1 VKKVR
6 AARAKPAKRRVFLD
20 TGIFVAFLDRS
31 DRWHADARALFGG
44 DRVAWTTSLLVV
56 SEAHSWFLHRLGEEP
71 ARTFQELLRTLDGLK
86 LLEGTRAHHERVLR
100 VLDRFRGSKLTYVD
114 ASSLA
119 FLEEQRIDRV
129 WGTDRHLSLT
139 GAEVLPV

>member
-1 VKKVR
+1 VKKRR
-6 AARAKPAKRRVFLD
+6 AGRSIPAKRRVFLD

-31 DRWHADARALFGG
+31 DRWHAEARALFGG
-44 DRVAWTTSLLVV
+44 DVVAWTTSLFVV

-100 VLDRFRGSKLTYVD
+100 VLDRFRGSRLTYVD

-119 FLEEQRIDRV
+119 FLDEQKIDTV
-129 WGTDRHLSLT
+129 WGTDRHLSLA
-139 GAEVLPV
+139 GAELLPV

>member
-1 VKKVR
+1 VKR
-6 AARAKPAKRRVFLD
+6 ARGGRAKPSRRRVFLD

-44 DRVAWTTSLLVV
+44 DRVAWTTSLFVV

-71 ARTFQELLRTLDGLK
+71 ARTFQELLRALEGLK
-86 LLEGTRAHHERVLR
+86 LLEATRAHHERVLR
-100 VLDRFRGSKLTYVD
+100 TLDRFRGSKLTYVD
-114 ASSLA
+114 ASSLT
-119 FLEEQRIDRV
+119 FLEEQKIDTV

-139 GAEVLPV
+139 GAEVVPV

>member
-1 VKKVR
+1 MKS
-6 AARAKPAKRRVFLD
+6 AARDSGVRQIERAPSIVRIL
-20 TGIFVAFLDRS
+20 LDRS

-44 DRVAWTTSLLVV
+44 DRVAWTTSPLVV

-119 FLEEQRIDRV
+119 FLEEHKIDCV